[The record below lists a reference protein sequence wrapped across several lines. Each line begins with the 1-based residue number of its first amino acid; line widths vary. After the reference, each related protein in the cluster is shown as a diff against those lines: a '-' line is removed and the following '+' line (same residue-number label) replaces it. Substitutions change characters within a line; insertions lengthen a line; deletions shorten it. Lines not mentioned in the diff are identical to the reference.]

1 MAVVWLTIWYSCLF
15 LYALSYFIR
24 FSLTVSCI
32 SSYFFISLNETLMLF
47 CSVDTPGTL
56 FFLLL
61 ILGSSIL
68 IYGYF
73 SEDFTIA
80 FFGFFTISGVDLT
93 SYSTFIWKE
102 LGSKWIK
109 ELLFAFSSQGEKMSS
124 LRSFMRS
131 YFIFPE

>member
-1 MAVVWLTIWYSCLF
+1 MAVVWLIIWYSCLF
-15 LYALSYFIR
+15 RYAFSYLIL

-32 SSYFFISLNETLMLF
+32 SSYFLISLNEILMLL

-73 SEDFTIA
+73 SEDLTIA

-93 SYSTFIWKE
+93 SYSTFIWKA

-131 YFIFPE
+131 CFLFPE